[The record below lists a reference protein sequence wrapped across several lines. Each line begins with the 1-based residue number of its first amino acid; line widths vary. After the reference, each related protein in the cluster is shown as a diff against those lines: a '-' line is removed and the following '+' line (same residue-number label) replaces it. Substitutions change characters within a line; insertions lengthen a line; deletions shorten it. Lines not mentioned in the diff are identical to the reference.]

1 LLLGQQVQVV
11 ELQAQQ
17 LRELAQVLEQLA
29 QQQELRQRVLA
40 LQRHQ
45 Q

>member
-11 ELQAQQ
+11 ELPAQQ
-17 LRELAQVLEQLA
+17 LRERAQVLEQLA
-29 QQQELRQRVLA
+29 QQLELRQRVLA

>member
-1 LLLGQQVQVV
+1 LTLGQQVQVGG
-11 ELQAQQ
+11 LPAQQ

-29 QQQELRQRVLA
+29 QQLELRQQVLA